1 MKLQVLGPGCPNCK
15 KLEANTRQAAEE
27 LGLSCEVVKITD
39 IIEIISF
46 GVMKTPA
53 LALDGTIKISGKVA
67 SVEEIKKLLS

>member
-27 LGLSCEVVKITD
+27 LGLSCEVLKITD
-39 IIEIISF
+39 INEIISF

-53 LALDGTIKISGKVA
+53 LALDGTVKITGKVA